1 MSAECYICF
10 FLLKMEFQAE
20 VDFEFAT
27 IQLRKDGIVEFT
39 QKPVVIDIVEV
50 KECHAAMDALQVN
63 QPFLL
68 LVIVP
73 LGASSTKEAREY
85 ASQKN
90 IRNRIKA
97 QAIVVDSLATRIMA
111 NVYMKINRPQQPIKV
126 FSDKEAAIDW
136 LVKKK

>member
-1 MSAECYICF
+1 
-10 FLLKMEFQAE
+10 MEIQSE
-20 VDFEFAT
+20 TDFEFAT
-27 IQLRKDGIVEFT
+27 IRLRVDGIVEFT
-39 QKPVVIDIVEV
+39 QKPVVIDINEV
-50 KECHAAMDALQVN
+50 KECHAAMDLLQVE

-85 ASQKN
+85 ASQES

-111 NVYMKINRPQQPIKV
+111 NVYMKINRPKQPIKV
-126 FSDKEAAIDW
+126 FSDKNAALEW
-136 LVKKK
+136 LLKKK